1 MEQTIQMLTEFVKD
15 IVENSNIF
23 LAVLMGFF
31 IVILES
37 IIPMLPLAVF
47 IAINMIAFGNFFGFI
62 ISWLGTIMGCTLA
75 YFIFRKLRNFIL
87 KKLKKDSKVKK
98 FMFAIGKISFSK
110 LVIILSIPFTPAFS
124 INIAAGLSNMP
135 YHKYLLALLISKIF
149 LVYFWGFVG
158 TTLMQSITDIDVLLK
173 IGILI
178 LIAFLLSKI
187 VVKKFN
193 IE

>member
-1 MEQTIQMLTEFVKD
+1 MEQAMQILIETVKN

-23 LAVLMGFF
+23 LAIFMGFF

-62 ISWLGTIMGCTLA
+62 ISWIGTILGCSLA
-75 YFIFRKLRNFIL
+75 YSFFRKLRDPIL
-87 KKLKKDSKVKK
+87 KKLKDDSKIKK
-98 FMFAIGKISFSK
+98 FMLTIGNISFSK
-110 LVIILSIPFTPAFS
+110 LVVILSIPFTPAFS

-135 YHKYLLALLISKIF
+135 YRKYLLALLISKIF

-158 TTLMQSITDIDVLLK
+158 TTLIQSITDITVLVK
-173 IGILI
+173 
-178 LIAFLLSKI
+178 IAFLIIIAFFLSKI

>member
-1 MEQTIQMLTEFVKD
+1 MEQAMQILIETVKN

-23 LAVLMGFF
+23 LAIFMGFF

-62 ISWLGTIMGCTLA
+62 ISWIGTILGCSLA
-75 YFIFRKLRNFIL
+75 YSFFRKLRDPIL
-87 KKLKKDSKVKK
+87 KKLKDDSKIKK
-98 FMFAIGKISFSK
+98 FMLTIGNISFSK
-110 LVIILSIPFTPAFS
+110 LVVILSIPFTPAFS
-124 INIAAGLSNMP
+124 INIAAGLSNMS
-135 YHKYLLALLISKIF
+135 YRKYLLALLISKIF

-158 TTLMQSITDIDVLLK
+158 TTLIQSITDITVLIK
-173 IGILI
+173 IVFLI
-178 LIAFLLSKI
+178 IIAFFLSKI

>member
-1 MEQTIQMLTEFVKD
+1 MEQAMQILIETVKN

-23 LAVLMGFF
+23 LAIFMGFF

-62 ISWLGTIMGCTLA
+62 ISWIGTILGCSLA
-75 YFIFRKLRNFIL
+75 YSFFRKLRDPIL
-87 KKLKKDSKVKK
+87 KKLKDDSKIKK
-98 FMFAIGKISFSK
+98 FMLTIGNISFSK
-110 LVIILSIPFTPAFS
+110 LVVILSIPFTPAFS

-135 YHKYLLALLISKIF
+135 YRKYLLALLISKIF

-158 TTLMQSITDIDVLLK
+158 TTLIQSITDITVLIK
-173 IGILI
+173 
-178 LIAFLLSKI
+178 IAFLIIIAFFLSKI

>member
-1 MEQTIQMLTEFVKD
+1 MEQAMQILIETVKN

-23 LAVLMGFF
+23 LAIFMGFF

-62 ISWLGTIMGCTLA
+62 ISWIGTILGCSLA
-75 YFIFRKLRNFIL
+75 YSFFRKLRDPIL
-87 KKLKKDSKVKK
+87 KKLKDDSKIKK
-98 FMFAIGKISFSK
+98 FMLTIGNISFSK
-110 LVIILSIPFTPAFS
+110 LVVILSIPFTPAFS

-135 YHKYLLALLISKIF
+135 YKKYLLALLISKIF

-158 TTLMQSITDIDVLLK
+158 TTLIQSITDITVLIK
-173 IGILI
+173 IVFLI
-178 LIAFLLSKI
+178 IIAFFLSKI